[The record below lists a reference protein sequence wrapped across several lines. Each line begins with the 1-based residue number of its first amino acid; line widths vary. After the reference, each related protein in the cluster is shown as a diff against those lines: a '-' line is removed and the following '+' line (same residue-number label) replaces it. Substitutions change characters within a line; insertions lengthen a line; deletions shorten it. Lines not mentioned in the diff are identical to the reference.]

1 MCERRRGCDP
11 GTLPDFKSARIAM
24 EKTCDNTLVERALKK
39 CKASLK
45 D

>member
-11 GTLPDFKSARIAM
+11 GTLPDLKSAGIAM
-24 EKTCDNTLVERALKK
+24 EKTRDNTLIERALKK
-39 CKASLK
+39 CKAPLK